1 MSENIENE
9 ESQDILFTVKL
20 KQLGRNKENLTLEV
34 PDEIVELVNENK
46 ISNKAT
52 IKRTITEKS
61 ISITYEFERIE
72 SEGE

>member
-1 MSENIENE
+1 MSENVENE
-9 ESQDILFTVKL
+9 DILFTVKL
-20 KQLGRNKENLTLEV
+20 KQLGRNEDNLALEV
-34 PDEIVELVNENK
+34 PDEIVELVKENK

-61 ISITYEFERIE
+61 IGITYEFERIK